1 MESKNLTHTPA
12 VVDSKKVKQEIAAA
26 IGNSTIADSILA
38 SFNNLATQG
47 QLTFPKNYPVGN
59 QLKLMYTVICQNND
73 LSKLTSDSVGQ
84 ALAEAVIE
92 GLEIEKNQ
100 VYFFPRGNKL
110 KMFRSYYGDAKVAKE
125 TGLVKDIFARPIY
138 QDDTYEESTDELGNE
153 IIINHKTKL
162 ENHDKE
168 IIGGYA
174 WAIMTDGKTKRYCI
188 MTRKEIDAAWAKS
201 SDPTRN
207 VQKTF
212 PQEMCKRTTIRRLVK
227 MIFNTALESG
237 NYENNA
243 IIGSYNRTTE
253 DEYEN
258 EPVKETKSTIKNLV
272 CDENGVPLEAEVK
285 PAEPNEEITPESFCK
300 DKGIE

>member
-1 MESKNLTHTPA
+1 MEEKNLTHKPA
-12 VVDSKKVKQEIAAA
+12 VVDAKKVKQEIAAA
-26 IGNSTIADSILA
+26 IGSSTIADSILA

-59 QLKLMYTVICQNND
+59 QLKLMYTSICQNND

-84 ALAEAVIE
+84 SLAEAVIE
-92 GLEIEKNQ
+92 GLEIEKDQ

-110 KMFRSYYGDAKVAKE
+110 KMFRSYYGDVKVAKE

-138 QDDTYEESTDELGNE
+138 QDDIYEEGIDELGQE
-153 IIINHKTKL
+153 IIVDHKTKL

-174 WAIMTDGKTKRYCI
+174 WAIMKDGTKRYCI
-188 MTRKEIDAAWAKS
+188 MTRKEIDTAWEKS

-243 IIGSYNRTTE
+243 IIGSYNRTTK
-253 DEYEN
+253 DEYDN
-258 EPVKETKSTIKNLV
+258 ETASETKSTVKNIV
-272 CDENGVPLEAEVK
+272 TDENGVPLETDVK
-285 PAEPNEEITPESFCK
+285 PVEESEELTPESFCK
-300 DKGIE
+300 EKGID